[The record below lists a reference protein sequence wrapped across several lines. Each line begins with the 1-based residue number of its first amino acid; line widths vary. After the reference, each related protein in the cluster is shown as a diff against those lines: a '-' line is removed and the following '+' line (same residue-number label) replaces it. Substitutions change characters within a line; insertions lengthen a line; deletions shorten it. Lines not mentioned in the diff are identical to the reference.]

1 MGPGESAAFPTD
13 VKGVVTL
20 LGKST
25 SRRKESCIECLK
37 TREIAY
43 ISLVTRT
50 LLVLQIA
57 PRDLPNRV
65 TTSITPVGNAADS
78 RGLAKCCDFVY
89 GNAMSARA
97 QTPFG
102 RSTPP
107 VAEDGPPPA
116 AAEQV
121 DVRAHLREWIAR

>member
-1 MGPGESAAFPTD
+1 
-13 VKGVVTL
+13 VTL

-65 TTSITPVGNAADS
+65 TTPFTLVGNSADS
-78 RGLAKCCDFVY
+78 RRLAQCRVTVCCTLP
-89 GNAMSARA
+89 NAQAHRCCQASGAAPGSATTL
-97 QTPFG
+97 TPYDASF
-102 RSTPP
+102 
-107 VAEDGPPPA
+107 
-116 AAEQV
+116 
-121 DVRAHLREWIAR
+121 